1 MQVKKKHSA
10 TSKPLCRVMI
20 SKSALE
26 LWRIYEVIKGVSI
39 QYSLYKKPKGGS
51 KCTGLSVSWGLR
63 TV

>member
-1 MQVKKKHSA
+1 VQVKKPLT
-10 TSKPLCRVMI
+10 TSKPLCWVMI

-26 LWRIYEVIKGVSI
+26 LRRIYEVIKGISI
-39 QYSLYKKPKGGS
+39 QYSLYKKPRGGS